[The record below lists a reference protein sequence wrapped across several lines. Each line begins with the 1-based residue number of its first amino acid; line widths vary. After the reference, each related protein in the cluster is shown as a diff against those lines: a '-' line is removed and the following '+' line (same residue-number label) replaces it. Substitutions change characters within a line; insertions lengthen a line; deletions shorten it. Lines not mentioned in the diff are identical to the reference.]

1 MSTPESI
8 NRIPG
13 LNRIA
18 RSKNI
23 GKNLISMG
31 NNRIGIH
38 TMKMI
43 LDIRQRQHAHSHR
56 IHNHIL
62 CSLNIEQSDIHCII
76 NKTRLHRQPASEQLL
91 PCKHLLGTV
100 KYNRP
105 TGWKQFHQRLHILH
119 QHLSTFLIIQAC
131 CHHI

>member
-1 MSTPESI
+1 MLNPGRLCCPLFPDTCCIRTHIHIQQLSCRRKHRILILHSPLNRGIHMSTPESI

-76 NKTRLHRQPASEQLL
+76 NKTRLHRQPASD
-91 PCKHLLGTV
+91 
-100 KYNRP
+100 
-105 TGWKQFHQRLHILH
+105 
-119 QHLSTFLIIQAC
+119 
-131 CHHI
+131 